1 MIENQYY
8 TYILRCTD
16 GTLYTGI
23 TTDLQRRMEEHF
35 NQNEK
40 CAKYTKRHKAQKL
53 EVAWTSSNR
62 KLASQ
67 LEYYIKHLTKQNKE
81 NIIKNNEN
89 IKILDKKI
97 ETSEY
102 VRVNLK

>member
-1 MIENQYY
+1 MIENLYY

-40 CAKYTKRHKAQKL
+40 
-53 EVAWTSSNR
+53 
-62 KLASQ
+62 
-67 LEYYIKHLTKQNKE
+67 
-81 NIIKNNEN
+81 
-89 IKILDKKI
+89 KINYKI
-97 ETSEY
+97 
-102 VRVNLK
+102 